1 LGGVLRVAPNCFKAA
16 KGAAMKNP
24 KTVDEYI
31 DLVHQAVYEV
41 DELRAIVEDD
51 EDRKALILPWVDA
64 MDRELRKM
72 YDDMISGQY
81 QFDPNGPDLPFMD
94 IVKRFGPHVPF
105 KPLLNVINH
114 THRFGLDIDSK

>member
-1 LGGVLRVAPNCFKAA
+1 
-16 KGAAMKNP
+16 MKNP

-51 EDRKALILPWVDA
+51 EDRKAMILPWVDA
-64 MDRELRKM
+64 MDKELRGM
-72 YDDMISGQY
+72 YESMINGTY
-81 QFDPNGPDLPFMD
+81 KFDPNGPDLPFMA
-94 IVKRFGPHVPF
+94 IIKKFGPSVPF